1 MIRDVGDFLRRILA
15 EFLADRRAAI
25 AAGFPASG
33 RSLRFEQGA
42 PARPVEQL
50 ARLAI
55 NFEIF
60 ELDAKVRDRC
70 SRRVELFI
78 GYQRVRWRTFT
89 RLRSLSTVTIQRLAS
104 AKGSTEAAD
113 LSMAILSRANRHVRA
128 ENADNLTDDVVR
140 RRPIREWPI
149 VESVRL
155 DVRPMV
161 RHPGM
166 TKRANDASRRRNAH
180 SRLTPGHELSIE
192 SVVSLPTHSADR
204 MLALDHV

>member
-1 MIRDVGDFLRRILA
+1 MLETLGPLPAQIVDQVFEFARRLVRLLDHAGDARELIRDVGDFLRRILA

-70 SRRVELFI
+70 SGGVELLI
-78 GYQRVRWRTFT
+78 GETAHT
-89 RLRSLSTVTIQRLAS
+89 
-104 AKGSTEAAD
+104 
-113 LSMAILSRANRHVRA
+113 A
-128 ENADNLTDDVVR
+128 EIFQ
-140 RRPIREWPI
+140 P
-149 VESVRL
+149 L
-155 DVRPMV
+155 DCR
-161 RHPGM
+161 
-166 TKRANDASRRRNAH
+166 
-180 SRLTPGHELSIE
+180 
-192 SVVSLPTHSADR
+192 
-204 MLALDHV
+204 